1 MQTLLGALLIV
12 AANVQLVV
20 SGCAAAPS
28 SNIAVRPSSAQLIQ
42 LRITRL
48 IILPAI
54 SGDSAD
60 ISIAVLKA
68 PGHNTELLEY
78 HAPPTATDPI
88 SNRAISGQCTLL
100 SPLTSRNC
108 SGKGCSVWLYRRG
121 QASDPSNRTEYRQ
134 TCRLCSRSRRHD
146 DRADAAAESSADRA
160 TRNSHEV
167 APVTGTR

>member
-1 MQTLLGALLIV
+1 MSAASRSTPARASWRRPSPEVCLSPEPLKIWCQVPELFSRSRRPPAQRNSRRVETLLGRLLIV
-12 AANVQLVV
+12 AANVQLLV

-28 SNIAVRPSSAQLIQ
+28 SNIAVTPSSAHLIQ
-42 LRITRL
+42 LRITHL

-68 PGHNTELLEY
+68 PDIRSSCWSIT
-78 HAPPTATDPI
+78 PRRPQPT
-88 SNRAISGQCTLL
+88 
-100 SPLTSRNC
+100 
-108 SGKGCSVWLYRRG
+108 
-121 QASDPSNRTEYRQ
+121 
-134 TCRLCSRSRRHD
+134 RRHD